1 MKIDNKLNV
10 EPLVLLKSYY
20 KKAIARNQKYIEA
33 ACISSHDKKSNM
45 VNSRYVNIKH
55 IYNTNF
61 IFFSNYNSMKAKEF
75 ISNQNVALNFF
86 GIQ

>member
-61 IFFSNYNSMKAKEF
+61 IFFL
-75 ISNQNVALNFF
+75 ITTP
-86 GIQ
+86 